1 LQGSNDGGLTE
12 NARALAGLLQARP
25 QGSTRFVELEVR
37 RQGPHMRCLAVHLP
51 RALLLQPA
59 STRCTALLEVPPQT
73 SSLPPRRV
81 QGVGHA
87 PMDETPER
95 LNRLL
100 IEFVKQVVD
109 P

>member
-1 LQGSNDGGLTE
+1 
-12 NARALAGLLQARP
+12 
-25 QGSTRFVELEVR
+25 
-37 RQGPHMRCLAVHLP
+37 M
-51 RALLLQPA
+51 
-59 STRCTALLEVPPQT
+59 
-73 SSLPPRRV
+73 